1 MLNLSLLV
9 RQVCET
15 AKEAGAFIRDEQK
28 KFNRNAVEKKHAHDY
43 VSYVDKE
50 SEKRIVARL
59 KDLLPE
65 AGFITEEG
73 SIAHNEHA
81 EYCWI
86 VDPLDGTTNF
96 IHNNAP
102 YCVSIAL
109 RDKAELLIGVV
120 YEITRD
126 ECFWTYKGSA
136 SYLNEVPIHV
146 SPISALDDA
155 FIELGFPYNAE
166 AYKPMAVHLVN
177 RLYGNVGGL
186 RLIGA
191 AAAELCYIAAG
202 RFDARIEAFLGPWDI
217 AAGTL
222 ILENAGGK
230 VSDFK
235 GGDSFCSGIQ
245 VLASNGKLH
254 ADLMNI
260 IDKLQN
266 TSD

>member
-1 MLNLSLLV
+1 M
-9 RQVCET
+9 
-15 AKEAGAFIRDEQK
+15 
-28 KFNRNAVEKKHAHDY
+28 
-43 VSYVDKE
+43 
-50 SEKRIVARL
+50 
-59 KDLLPE
+59 
-65 AGFITEEG
+65 
-73 SIAHNEHA
+73 
-81 EYCWI
+81 
-86 VDPLDGTTNF
+86 DPLDGTTNF